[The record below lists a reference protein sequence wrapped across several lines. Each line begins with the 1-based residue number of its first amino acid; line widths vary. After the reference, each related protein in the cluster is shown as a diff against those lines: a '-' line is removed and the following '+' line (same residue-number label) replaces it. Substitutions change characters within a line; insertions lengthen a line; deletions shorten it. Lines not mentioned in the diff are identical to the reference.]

1 MRSSTELFLFA
12 GGLHLAALT
21 VVAALVVMMFR
32 ADTTNEFRPPSDDGG
47 DGRGGIEPH
56 KPSRGPLVGG
66 GPPLPKS
73 VPARVRLREPAE
85 PGKLLPRR
93 ERRPA
98 REPGRPRRAPTR
110 R

>member
-12 GGLHLAALT
+12 GGLHLAALA
-21 VVAALVVMMFR
+21 VVGALVVMMFR
-32 ADTTNEFRPPSDDGG
+32 ADTTNEFRPPPDDDG

-56 KPSRGPLVGG
+56 KPSRGPSVGG
-66 GPPLPKS
+66 GPPLPTS
-73 VPARVRLREPAE
+73 LPARVRLREPGQL
-85 PGKLLPRR
+85 GKLLPRP